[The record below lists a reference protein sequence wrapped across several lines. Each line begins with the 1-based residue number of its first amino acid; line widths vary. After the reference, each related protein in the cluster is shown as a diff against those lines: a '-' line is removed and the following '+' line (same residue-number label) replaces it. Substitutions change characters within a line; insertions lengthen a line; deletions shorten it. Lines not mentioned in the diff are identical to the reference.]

1 MNVVN
6 KPGVLILEGHI
17 QGLSNMRSLG
27 TYGIPVWVIDTK
39 KCIAMHSKFCSKFL
53 KCPPFDSDNFA
64 QYLLDIAEEYKLEN
78 WLLLPSNDHAAYSL
92 SKHQDRLMKYYKM
105 ITPEL
110 SVMDDIYDK
119 VRLIELSEKI
129 EVPCPKTYLFSTTD
143 KNEIKNIKF
152 PVLTKGRN
160 GLTFYKK
167 IKKKALISHDQNT
180 LQKQLKFVQSHMPIK
195 ETFTQEL
202 IPDNG
207 TNKTSSFS
215 CFSIKG
221 EIQTYW
227 MGKKLREHPLSFGTA
242 TLAKSIYSKEILNYS
257 ERIIAALSYTGIC
270 EIEFLKDPRDSTY
283 KLIEINPRTWLWVGL
298 AKSCGINYAKI
309 AYDYVNNIP
318 IDFPKE
324 YKKDQYWF
332 NPFTYWVYSIKALLV
347 NKLSLGRFFKTLCIQ
362 KDNALF
368 VRGDSK
374 PGFVYLL
381 NIFKIYR
388 NR

>member
-1 MNVVN
+1 MNVHN

-27 TYGIPVWVIDTK
+27 SYEIPVWVIDTK

-53 KCPPFDSDNFA
+53 TCPPFDSDRFVI
-64 QYLLDIAEEYKLEN
+64 YLIEIAEKYKLEN

-92 SKHQDRLMKYYKM
+92 SKHRDRLTKHYKL

-110 SVMDDIYDK
+110 SIMDDIYDK
-119 VRLIELSEKI
+119 VRLIELSNKI
-129 EVPCPKTYLFSTTD
+129 KVPSPKTYHFSSTD
-143 KNEIKNIKF
+143 ENKLENVKY

-160 GLTFYKK
+160 GLTFYKN
-167 IKKKALISHDQNT
+167 IKKKALISHDKST
-180 LQKQLKFVQSHMPIK
+180 LYKQLKFVKKNMPIE

-207 TNKTSSFS
+207 TNKTCSFS
-215 CFSIKG
+215 CFSIQG

-242 TLAKSIYSKEILNYS
+242 TLAKSIHSKEILSYS
-257 ERIIAALSYTGIC
+257 ERVIAALNYTGIC

-324 YKKDQYWF
+324 YKKDKYWF
-332 NPFTYWVYSIKALLV
+332 NPFTYWIYSIKGLLV
-347 NKLSLGRFFKTLCIQ
+347 NKLSFRLFFKTLFIQ

-381 NIFKIYR
+381 NIFKIYK